1 MKLDQF
7 KLGFASARGCVAALL
22 SLGVLS
28 AASLPVAAADMQD
41 RNFKI
46 AIAVNAG
53 TAHYDGGVKFCEL
66 LDKKSGGKM
75 KAKMYGGG
83 ALGKDTAVVSSM
95 QGGIIDMAIM
105 NANLLTGL
113 VKDYGVLDFP
123 FAFANEKIAYKVLDG
138 EWGSKLSNKLQDK
151 GLVGLGFWEMGYLNY
166 HSGKKPIN
174 KVEDIAGL
182 KMRVTETPLQIDF
195 QNVLGANAVPLPFVE
210 VYTALEQHTVDGGNQ
225 TLINLEKSKFYEVQK
240 FVTITNHMY
249 NPQILLISK
258 KVYDKLSADEK
269 KVLGEAAAE
278 ARDYQRQLSQKYGAE
293 ALAFL
298 KTKMTVSVMP
308 PEEVAKMKEKTKPL
322 IDKYSKQYGEQT
334 AREMY
339 AEIDKA
345 SKAK

>member
-1 MKLDQF
+1 
-7 KLGFASARGCVAALL
+7 
-22 SLGVLS
+22 
-28 AASLPVAAADMQD
+28 
-41 RNFKI
+41 
-46 AIAVNAG
+46 
-53 TAHYDGGVKFCEL
+53 
-66 LDKKSGGKM
+66 
-75 KAKMYGGG
+75 
-83 ALGKDTAVVSSM
+83 
-95 QGGIIDMAIM
+95 
-105 NANLLTGL
+105 
-113 VKDYGVLDFP
+113 
-123 FAFANEKIAYKVLDG
+123 
-138 EWGSKLSNKLQDK
+138 
-151 GLVGLGFWEMGYLNY
+151 MGYLNY

-278 ARDYQRQLSQKYGAE
+278 A
-293 ALAFL
+293 LAFL

-308 PEEVAKMKEKTKPL
+308 PEEITKMKEKTKPL

-334 AREMY
+334 AREMF

-345 SKAK
+345 SKAR

>member
-1 MKLDQF
+1 
-7 KLGFASARGCVAALL
+7 
-22 SLGVLS
+22 
-28 AASLPVAAADMQD
+28 
-41 RNFKI
+41 
-46 AIAVNAG
+46 
-53 TAHYDGGVKFCEL
+53 
-66 LDKKSGGKM
+66 
-75 KAKMYGGG
+75 
-83 ALGKDTAVVSSM
+83 
-95 QGGIIDMAIM
+95 
-105 NANLLTGL
+105 
-113 VKDYGVLDFP
+113 
-123 FAFANEKIAYKVLDG
+123 
-138 EWGSKLSNKLQDK
+138 
-151 GLVGLGFWEMGYLNY
+151 
-166 HSGKKPIN
+166 
-174 KVEDIAGL
+174 
-182 KMRVTETPLQIDF
+182 
-195 QNVLGANAVPLPFVE
+195 VLGANAVPLPFVE

-225 TLINLEKSKFYEVQK
+225 TLINLEKSKFYEVQR

-258 KVYDKLSADEK
+258 RVYDKLSADEK

-308 PEEVAKMKEKTKPL
+308 PEEIAKMKEKTKPL